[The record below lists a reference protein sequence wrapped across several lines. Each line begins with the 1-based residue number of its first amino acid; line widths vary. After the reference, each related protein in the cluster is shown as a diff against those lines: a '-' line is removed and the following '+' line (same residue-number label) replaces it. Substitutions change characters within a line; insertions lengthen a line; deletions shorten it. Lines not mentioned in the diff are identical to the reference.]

1 MSTLGLDFAVSDD
14 PRVQAQLDRLGT
26 LSVPQGRIGLDAIR
40 ALLDCLGNPQRALP
54 PTFHVAG
61 TNGKGSTCAFLRAA
75 IEASGKRVHVFTSP
89 HLVRF
94 NERIRIAGKLIS
106 DDMLAD
112 LLGEVLD
119 AAEKAGIGASF
130 FEVSTAAAMLAF
142 SREPADACIFEVG
155 LGGRFDATNV
165 IESPVVCGI
174 ASLGIDHEGFLLAP
188 DPDAPQEPHARIAF
202 EKAGIAKPHVPLVTL
217 DYGLGENEA
226 IEAHALTVGAPWL
239 HRDRDWY
246 IAAARDGFAYR
257 DKWGALDLPLPCLPG
272 NHQVVNAG
280 LAIAMVRHQD
290 AVRVPDSALAAAM
303 DWARWPARLQ
313 RLAQGPLTD
322 LIPEGTAC
330 WLDGGHN
337 PDAGKALSMHFRG
350 HTARIHLVIGML
362 ANKNPVAIVGP
373 LADRLVSVTVV
384 PVPGHADQPR
394 EAFEVPMAPEPAS
407 APDVATALQRLDVG
421 ADDIVLIAGSLYLA
435 GVVLRENGEL
445 PD

>member
-1 MSTLGLDFAVSDD
+1 MRDFAVSDD

-40 ALLDCLGNPQRALP
+40 ALLERLGNPQRRLP

-94 NERIRIAGKLIS
+94 NERIRLAGQLVT
-106 DDMLAD
+106 DGMLAD
-112 LLGEVLD
+112 LLAEVLD
-119 AAEKAGIGASF
+119 VAEQAGISASF

-142 SREPADACIFEVG
+142 AREPADACIFEVG

-165 IESPVVCGI
+165 IEAPVVCGI
-174 ASLGIDHEGFLLAP
+174 ASLGIDHEAFLLAP
-188 DPDAPQEPHARIAF
+188 DPLAPQQPHARIAF
-202 EKAGIAKPHVPLVTL
+202 EKAGIAKAGVPLVTL
-217 DYGLGENEA
+217 DYGFGENEA
-226 IEAHALTVGAPWL
+226 IAAHAKAVGAPWQ
-239 HRDRDWY
+239 RRNRDWS
-246 IAAARDGFAYR
+246 IGPTRDGFRYSDAR
-257 DKWGALDLPLPCLPG
+257 GLLHLPRPRLPG

-280 LAIAMVRHQD
+280 LAIAMLRHQD
-290 AVRVPDSALAAAM
+290 VVPVPDSALVAAM

-313 RLAQGPLTD
+313 KLGEGPLTALLPAD
-322 LIPEGTAC
+322 TPV

-350 HTARIHLVIGML
+350 HTTRIHLVIGML
-362 ANKNPVAIVGP
+362 ANKNPAALVGP
-373 LADRLVSVTVV
+373 LADRLVSLTVV

-394 EAFEVPMAPEPAS
+394 EAFELSLAPEPSS
-407 APDVATALQRLDVG
+407 APDVASALKSLDITKG
-421 ADDIVLIAGSLYLA
+421 DIVLIAGSLYLA
-435 GVVLRENGEL
+435 GTVLRENGEL